1 MTSQLG
7 SDKALAGDTAG
18 MTDMDIVS
26 KYSVVIQD
34 NVTEE
39 AQILHTAGASQL
51 STVLKQAGHTAP
63 TACFSPTSLRR
74 CTLESRQ
81 GT

>member
-7 SDKALAGDTAG
+7 SDKALAGDTVDMTG
-18 MTDMDIVS
+18 MDTVS
-26 KYSVVIQD
+26 KYSVVIRD
-34 NVTEE
+34 SVTEE
-39 AQILHTAGASQL
+39 AQMLHTAGASQL

-63 TACFSPTSLRR
+63 AACFSPTSLRR
-74 CTLESRQ
+74 CTVKSGQ